1 MNNFFK
7 YLIVLFIVNI
17 NSLNAKIIK
26 PNSDIKP
33 FQVVKIQL
41 TGLMKND
48 KSYKDAGI
56 DQTWEFAHPNNK
68 AFTGPLDNFRE
79 MIKGESYKMLI
90 DHSEHDI
97 KEIYSNEKL
106 AIFEVTVLDINNKY
120 FKFKWQVEKY
130 LKDGKLKNCW
140 LTTVVSQPQP
150 VGESI

>member
-7 YLIVLFIVNI
+7 YLIILFIVNI

-130 LKDGKLKNCW
+130 LVNGPLKNCW
-140 LTTVVSQPQP
+140 LTTVVSQPEP
-150 VGESI
+150 ITDTA

>member
-1 MNNFFK
+1 MNNLFK
-7 YLIVLFIVNI
+7 YLIILFILNI

-48 KSYKDAGI
+48 KNYKDAGI

-79 MIKGESYKMLI
+79 MI
-90 DHSEHDI
+90 
-97 KEIYSNEKL
+97 
-106 AIFEVTVLDINNKY
+106 
-120 FKFKWQVEKY
+120 
-130 LKDGKLKNCW
+130 
-140 LTTVVSQPQP
+140 
-150 VGESI
+150 